1 MVIVSNISSIII
13 TTNMCELLFSFRW
26 FYPNISGVDAEE
38 LLFER
43 GVDGSFLVRP
53 SEHNPGD
60 FSLSVRFVIFGNPP
74 VGEVGD

>member
-1 MVIVSNISSIII
+1 
-13 TTNMCELLFSFRW
+13 MCQVLFSFRW

-74 VGEVGD
+74 VGEIGD